1 MSENY
6 LILNGVRY
14 NLFAD
19 TSKTVCVS
27 DDGQVCTNKP
37 ILRDIPESDTC
48 RIGDFEFIVCEHT
61 EEGTVLLL
69 KELICEDEQFGD
81 NNNYNGSNVDKLCEG
96 FADELE
102 KIVLKENIITHTV
115 DLTADDGLKD
125 YGTIERR
132 VSLFTANQ
140 CRKYVSIL
148 DKHKIDKYWWT
159 ATAYST
165 PTHNDNTWVKCVSPR
180 GFGDDCYYYF
190 SGVRPFCILN
200 SNIFV
205 SV

>member
-14 NLFAD
+14 LVTD
-19 TSKTVCVS
+19 TRETMCVS
-27 DDGQVCTNKP
+27 DECQICTNKP

-69 KELICEDEQFGD
+69 KDLLYTSESFGND
-81 NNNYNGSNVDKLCEG
+81 NNYNGSNVDKLCEE

-102 KIVLKENIITHTV
+102 NIVLKENIITHTV

-165 PTHNDNTWVKCVSPR
+165 PTHDDNTWVKCVSPH
-180 GFGDDCYYYF
+180 GGIYDLYCNYDD
-190 SGVRPFCILN
+190 GVRPFCILN